1 MIKISPS
8 ILSADFVNLEKSIN
22 SIRDDADMLHVDV
35 MDGHFVPNITI
46 GIPVIKAINERF
58 DIPLDVHL
66 MIENPDR
73 YIKDFIEAGSALLT
87 VHYETCVHLNRSVAE
102 IKERGAKAFVAL
114 NPHTPVFLL
123 KDIMAYLDGVL
134 IMSVNP
140 GFGGQKFIKNAVER
154 IKELDEMKKKYNPD
168 LMISVDGGVNKDTIR
183 LVYDAGVTMAVA
195 GSAVFKSEHP
205 AEQIKLLKGL
215 CDEK

>member
-1 MIKISPS
+1 
-8 ILSADFVNLEKSIN
+8 VNLEKSIN

-73 YIKDFIEAGSALLT
+73 YIKDFIEAGSDLLT
-87 VHYETCVHLNRSVAE
+87 VHYEACVHLNRNVAE

-123 KDIMAYLDGVL
+123 KDIIEYLDGVL

-140 GFGGQKFIKNAVER
+140 GFGGQKFIKNSIER

-168 LMISVDGGVNKDTIR
+168 LMISVDGGVNKDTVR

-205 AEQIKLLKGL
+205 AEQIKMLKGL